1 MIIENVLFTPIFVRK
16 NWCYLTLCDYNT
28 LSHIPRSLITSM
40 VHRVQYV
47 HQVHHIPTSDPSH
60 VHRIHRVPASIA
72 SPHPLHPRIHCV
84 PASIAS
90 IASTAS
96 PRPLYPS
103 RPCVRRLVCVR
114 RVQEEK
120 ERPIEAVRT
129 IMPRTRSKGE

>member
-47 HQVHHIPTSDPSH
+47 HQVHHIPASDPSH
-60 VHRIHRVPASIA
+60 VHRIYR
-72 SPHPLHPRIHCV
+72 V

-96 PRPLYPS
+96 PRPLYQCIHRVPTSAASIASPCPS
-103 RPCVRRLVCVR
+103 VGLCQARPRG
-114 RVQEEK
+114 
-120 ERPIEAVRT
+120 
-129 IMPRTRSKGE
+129 KG